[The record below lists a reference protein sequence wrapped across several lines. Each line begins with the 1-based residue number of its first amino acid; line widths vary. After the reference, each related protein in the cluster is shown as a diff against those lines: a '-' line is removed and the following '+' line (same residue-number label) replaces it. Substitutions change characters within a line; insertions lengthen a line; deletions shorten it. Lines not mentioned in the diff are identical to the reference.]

1 MQISA
6 NLFSAGLSAIKTG
19 QDQMATAA
27 QAIAQPS
34 SNAASTPAATT
45 APVLDMANL
54 TEQLIQLEQAKQ
66 MSQLEQA
73 KQMSQLG
80 ARVLSTADESLG
92 TLIDIQA

>member
-6 NLFSAGLSAIKTG
+6 NVFSAGLSAIKSS
-19 QDQMATAA
+19 QEQMLNAA

-34 SNAASTPAATT
+34 SNAASTPAAT
-45 APVLDMANL
+45 ASPALDMVHI
-54 TEQLIQLEQAKQ
+54 TDQLMQLEH
-66 MSQLEQA
+66 A

-80 ARVLSTADESLG
+80 ARVLSSADESLG